1 MVAVRKMSSN
11 TDTNQSPQIDRTQ
24 ARGTQF
30 TPVFTQIGE
39 FFASTRKSISI
50 PVKFADKTA
59 VCDWSEANKAYVD
72 ITYSRAEMKAICTT
86 MIATCH
92 ANCSGTFGTHIA
104 DWDSQSYKD
113 LASAFALTYTVT
125 KGKNANVVRNHMA
138 HFIAAARTKMKFA
151 TAAQDLQETV
161 DNGDAWA
168 AEGVVDKNGDLRP
181 HISEAKARKA
191 HARVAH
197 TAALK
202 AEKEAMAKNPKLK
215 ATLPA
220 EWWSDKGPVKQAYLD
235 NAVVFQYNPDGAITM
250 DTIRTM
256 NHVQVRTLAK
266 KAGAPSSITTG
277 KGAKARSINWFSED
291 VARITAAQV

>member
-1 MVAVRKMSSN
+1 MSSN

-59 VCDWSEANKAYVD
+59 VCDWNEANKAYVD
-72 ITYSRAEMKAICTT
+72 ITYSRAELKAICTT
-86 MIATCH
+86 MIETCH

-125 KGKNANVVRNHMA
+125 KGKNEGVVRNHMA

-181 HISEAKARKA
+181 YITEGKARKA
-191 HARVAH
+191 WARV
-197 TAALK
+197 TVGDDWWVNK
-202 AEKEAMAKNPKLK
+202 AGK
-215 ATLPA
+215 ADLLA
-220 EWWSDKGPVKQAYLD
+220 S
-235 NAVVFQYNPDGAITM
+235 AVVFQYNPDGAITM